1 MSSIPHA
8 APYASGA
15 YPPVPIGEHIADNG
29 EGMGEGITDSLAR
42 LADRLAVL
50 ATAAHI
56 MERRAPRDVYAR
68 SIAHEACV
76 LALDT
81 RELLHRAQ
89 AGAPMRSPV
98 IVDASPSP
106 SPASSP
112 TEAPPAPE
120 DGERST
126 RATHRA
132 SGRSST
138 RTPRRIVKGGA
149 Q

>member
-76 LALDT
+76 LALDMRDT
-81 RELLHRAQ
+81 LARAQ

-106 SPASSP
+106 VSSP
-112 TEAPPAPE
+112 TEAPEDAP
-120 DGERST
+120 DGGE

>member
-1 MSSIPHA
+1 MSVAPHA
-8 APYASGA
+8 HIVNSAP
-15 YPPVPIGEHIADNG
+15 PPVLVGEGIGERIADNG
-29 EGMGEGITDSLAR
+29 EGIADTLAR

-68 SIAHEACV
+68 SIAREACV
-76 LALDT
+76 LALDM
-81 RELLHRAQ
+81 RETLHRAQ

-98 IVDASPSP
+98 IVDASP
-106 SPASSP
+106 ASSSP
-112 TEAPPAPE
+112 EAPDDPP
-120 DGERST
+120 DDPPDGGERST
-126 RATHRA
+126 RATR
-132 SGRSST
+132 RSST

>member
-1 MSSIPHA
+1 MSIPHP
-8 APYASGA
+8 APYANGA
-15 YPPVPIGEHIADNG
+15 HPPVPMCEDIGEHIADNG
-29 EGMGEGITDSLAR
+29 EGIADTLAR

-76 LALDT
+76 LALDM
-81 RELLHRAQ
+81 RETLHRAQ

-98 IVDASPSP
+98 IVDASP
-106 SPASSP
+106 ASSP
-112 TEAPPAPE
+112 TEAPPEAPE

-126 RATHRA
+126 HRATHRD
-132 SGRSST
+132 GHSST
-138 RTPRRIVKGGA
+138 RARAPHRIVKGGA

>member
-1 MSSIPHA
+1 MSIPHP
-8 APYASGA
+8 APYANGA
-15 YPPVPIGEHIADNG
+15 HPPVPMGEGIGEHIADNG
-29 EGMGEGITDSLAR
+29 EGIADTLAR

>member
-81 RELLHRAQ
+81 RELLHRAR

-98 IVDASPSP
+98 IVDASP
-106 SPASSP
+106 ASSSP
-112 TEAPPAPE
+112 DDPPPAP
-120 DGERST
+120 DGGERST